1 MMNCEKRNAM
11 QSIRN
16 RASTRWRAV
25 ASLIAAL
32 AVALG
37 FTVSAAPAFA
47 AAATH
52 FSITGAPASVF
63 AGTSFNVTVTAQDG
77 TNVTDTGFVGVT
89 IVTSSDGAAVL
100 PSPN

>member
-1 MMNCEKRNAM
+1 MIPRQRTQRSDTAMMNRDKRSAM

-16 RASTRWRAV
+16 RAAMKWRAV
-25 ASLIAAL
+25 GCLIAVLAL
-32 AVALG
+32 GVG

-47 AAATH
+47 GAATH

-77 TNVTDTGFVGVT
+77 TNATDTGFV
-89 IVTSSDGAAVL
+89 
-100 PSPN
+100 